1 LVAEL
6 LDHDLEVVN
15 VGRRRD
21 GKGGLGDRRRGR

>member
-6 LDHDLEVVN
+6 FDHELEVVN

-21 GKGGLGDRRRGR
+21 GKGGLSMDMK